1 MKSNNKLTNAL
12 VSVEAAWICAAE
24 VDMQQEE
31 EERVELLAR
40 LRKQS
45 VKGKYELASASTR
58 LDQELLDQQLQWKK
72 KTELRR
78 LRQLPA
84 NERKLTVNV
93 VETSSNNNRKKCS
106 VYAMENL
113 RLAMLMKDTKL
124 RQRVKR
130 KKVRPRIVQDM
141 LTLERRYA
149 EAARKLQK
157 WWRGHL
163 HRHFLR
169 VYFKQ
174 VKAVLQIQR
183 LARGFLTRQWGDT
196 DLETLGVFECGQDP
210 VDHTNVF
217 CEEVLPAMQAGG
229 CGIAYSVCLARILFE
244 KEIGHTLA
252 GNKSYQFTATAR
264 VEINTLLRERE
275 TRNRQEL
282 IAVLEAEEEWHRAQ
296 RDKLQTRLNRKQLK
310 QRVAQLEYGYYTKHE
325 QIHDMES
332 IYLDMQTQ
340 RMRVSPRAIEHGWVE
355 EMEAKMKQQRALIT
369 KLKLETVFELGLEFK
384 RKEKE
389 LVEFQQRINAIE
401 EKRRRFEIW
410 RNEEYLDNWE
420 RECRFRYQAKIIQ
433 KRQQVAETRRRWQIQ
448 LYRTN
453 GKSDHRWRGSHW
465 SPDVLEA
472 AKEKEVFCIG
482 STDILALVH
491 DKWQL
496 RMHEIEASEQVRDD
510 IEMERDTRE
519 HIDDLADQVAL
530 TAATAQIE
538 QTKVL
543 FNPVFQDVDLSFDR
557 IQMLQ
562 REHDRRLVATR
573 QTRKTRESDHVTTV
587 GEVQPTECLVRH
599 AEDPIHALDRQQRKR
614 QLVLVAKV
622 PWHLVDQLEVER
634 RNLESE
640 KATFKLWGKAYSRE

>member
-58 LDQELLDQQLQWKK
+58 LDQELLEQQLQWKK

-84 NERKLTVNV
+84 NERKITVNV

-124 RQRVKR
+124 RQRVK
-130 KKVRPRIVQDM
+130 
-141 LTLERRYA
+141 
-149 EAARKLQK
+149 
-157 WWRGHL
+157 
-163 HRHFLR
+163 
-169 VYFKQ
+169 
-174 VKAVLQIQR
+174 
-183 LARGFLTRQWGDT
+183 
-196 DLETLGVFECGQDP
+196 
-210 VDHTNVF
+210 
-217 CEEVLPAMQAGG
+217 
-229 CGIAYSVCLARILFE
+229 S
-244 KEIGHTLA
+244 
-252 GNKSYQFTATAR
+252 
-264 VEINTLLRERE
+264 
-275 TRNRQEL
+275 
-282 IAVLEAEEEWHRAQ
+282 LEAEEEWHRAQ

-369 KLKLETVFELGLEFK
+369 KLKLEAIFELGLEFK

-496 RMHEIEASEQVRDD
+496 RMHEIEASEQIRDD

-519 HIDDLADQVAL
+519 HIDDLTDQVAL

-538 QTKVL
+538 QTKAL

-573 QTRKTRESDHVTTV
+573 QARKTRESDHVTTV
-587 GEVQPTECLVRH
+587 GEVQPTECLVRR

>member
-252 GNKSYQFTATAR
+252 GNKSYQFTAT
-264 VEINTLLRERE
+264 
-275 TRNRQEL
+275 
-282 IAVLEAEEEWHRAQ
+282 
-296 RDKLQTRLNRKQLK
+296 DKTKS
-310 QRVAQLEYGYYTKHE
+310 VAQLEYGYYTKHE

-587 GEVQPTECLVRH
+587 GEVQPTECLVRR

>member
-252 GNKSYQFTATAR
+252 GNKSYQFTAT
-264 VEINTLLRERE
+264 
-275 TRNRQEL
+275 
-282 IAVLEAEEEWHRAQ
+282 
-296 RDKLQTRLNRKQLK
+296 DKTKS
-310 QRVAQLEYGYYTKHE
+310 VAQLEYGYYTKHE

-587 GEVQPTECLVRH
+587 GEVQSTECLVRR

>member
-58 LDQELLDQQLQWKK
+58 LDQELLEQQLQWKK

-84 NERKLTVNV
+84 NERKITVNV

-130 KKVRPRIVQDM
+130 Q
-141 LTLERRYA
+141 
-149 EAARKLQK
+149 
-157 WWRGHL
+157 
-163 HRHFLR
+163 
-169 VYFKQ
+169 
-174 VKAVLQIQR
+174 
-183 LARGFLTRQWGDT
+183 
-196 DLETLGVFECGQDP
+196 LG
-210 VDHTNVF
+210 N
-217 CEEVLPAMQAGG
+217 
-229 CGIAYSVCLARILFE
+229 
-244 KEIGHTLA
+244 
-252 GNKSYQFTATAR
+252 
-264 VEINTLLRERE
+264 
-275 TRNRQEL
+275 RNRQEL

-296 RDKLQTRLNRKQLK
+296 RDKLQTRLNLCDVSLSS
-310 QRVAQLEYGYYTKHE
+310 VAQLEYGYYTKHE
-325 QIHDMES
+325 QIHD
-332 IYLDMQTQ
+332 
-340 RMRVSPRAIEHGWVE
+340 
-355 EMEAKMKQQRALIT
+355 
-369 KLKLETVFELGLEFK
+369 
-384 RKEKE
+384 
-389 LVEFQQRINAIE
+389 
-401 EKRRRFEIW
+401 FEIW

-496 RMHEIEASEQVRDD
+496 RMHEIEASEQIRDD

-519 HIDDLADQVAL
+519 HIDDLTDQVAL

-538 QTKVL
+538 QTKAL

-573 QTRKTRESDHVTTV
+573 QARKTRESDHVTTV
-587 GEVQPTECLVRH
+587 GEVQPTECLVRR

>member
-58 LDQELLDQQLQWKK
+58 LDQELLEQQLQWKK

-141 LTLERRYA
+141 LTLEHRYA

-196 DLETLGVFECGQDP
+196 DLETLGIFECGQDP
-210 VDHTNVF
+210 VDHPNVF

-252 GNKSYQFTATAR
+252 GNKSYQFTAT
-264 VEINTLLRERE
+264 
-275 TRNRQEL
+275 
-282 IAVLEAEEEWHRAQ
+282 
-296 RDKLQTRLNRKQLK
+296 DKTKS
-310 QRVAQLEYGYYTKHE
+310 VAQLEYGYYTKHK

-482 STDILALVH
+482 STDILALIH

-519 HIDDLADQVAL
+519 HIDDLTDQVAL

-538 QTKVL
+538 QTKAL

-573 QTRKTRESDHVTTV
+573 QARKTRESDHVTTV
-587 GEVQPTECLVRH
+587 GEVQPTECLVRR
-599 AEDPIHALDRQQRKR
+599 AEDPMHALDRQQRKR
-614 QLVLVAKV
+614 QFVLVAKV

>member
-1 MKSNNKLTNAL
+1 MVESPKSLKDTHMKSNNKLTNAL

-252 GNKSYQFTATAR
+252 GNKSYQFTAT
-264 VEINTLLRERE
+264 
-275 TRNRQEL
+275 
-282 IAVLEAEEEWHRAQ
+282 
-296 RDKLQTRLNRKQLK
+296 DKTKS
-310 QRVAQLEYGYYTKHE
+310 VAQLEYGYYTKHE

-587 GEVQPTECLVRH
+587 GEVQSTECLVRR